1 MTAATV
7 SPSATRGWR
16 PVVLIGLGGA
26 VVAIYLSLVGIVP
39 VFDRRPLV
47 AGIASFGQVS
57 ALLTLVVAGLLG
69 ARWAPDLPRAVGYG
83 ALAGLLAGSGLS
95 GLVVVGQLVDLR
107 AVTINASE
115 TLYTLLTAGLGPA
128 GFWYPALVGL
138 VVGTLGGLV
147 GILPRTV
154 RLAVGYGLLGILV
167 LGLFAGL
174 LRTPMVAGGLG
185 PIARVVFAADGLTP
199 LGALVTFVLFAGYVV
214 AGERLRPRERYAALT
229 PARRR
234 ALVGPAA
241 VVGLVV
247 VLLLPHILGPFVAH
261 VVAFVALYVLLGFG
275 LNITLGLAGLL
286 DLGFVAFFGVG
297 AYTVALLTS
306 TGPLGIADWPFWG
319 AVPVAVILAMA
330 FGGFLGLPVLGI
342 RGDYLAIATLGFGE
356 IIRILA
362 GSDLLK
368 AWIGGPQGITN
379 IPKPITVPP
388 DHFLAGPNQIYYI
401 ALVFAAIVAFIAHRL
416 RESRIGRAWMAIR
429 EDEDVAEALGVNLV
443 QTKLL
448 AYMLGAAFAGLGG
461 AVFAALV
468 GSIFASSLTVF
479 VSINVAALI
488 IVGGMGSNPGVV
500 LGAIFLIGV
509 PELFRE
515 FSEYRFLFYGV
526 ALIAVMRF
534 RPEGLL
540 PSKITRRELHTVE
553 ELAEEFAE
561 PAVDVELAG
570 ERVGARGSEAG

>member
-1 MTAATV
+1 MTAPAV
-7 SPSATRGWR
+7 PMSDARNWRSAAL
-16 PVVLIGLGGA
+16 VGLGGA
-26 VVAIYLSLVGIVP
+26 VVAVYLSLVGIVP
-39 VFDRRPLV
+39 VFDKRPLV
-47 AGIASFGQVS
+47 AGVVSFGQIA
-57 ALLTLVVAGLLG
+57 ALLTLVVAGLLAARRAATIPQAVANG
-69 ARWAPDLPRAVGYG
+69 AA
-83 ALAGLLAGSGLS
+83 AGLLAGAGLS
-95 GLVVVGQLVDLR
+95 GLIVVGQLVDLR
-107 AVTINASE
+107 QITINASE
-115 TLYTLLTAGLGPA
+115 TLYTLLTAGMGPA
-128 GFWYPALVGL
+128 GFWYPAVVGL
-138 VVGTLGGLV
+138 VVGVLGGLV
-147 GILPRTV
+147 GALPRTV
-154 RLAVGYGLLGILV
+154 RLGVGYGLIGILV

-174 LRTPMVAGGLG
+174 LRAPLVAGGLG
-185 PIARVVFAADGLTP
+185 PIARTLFAADGLTP
-199 LGALVTFVLFAGYVV
+199 FGALVTFVLFAGYVV
-214 AGERLRPRERYAALT
+214 VVERLRPRERYAAMA

-241 VVGLVV
+241 VLGFLVV
-247 VLLLPHILGPFVAH
+247 VLLPHILGPFVAH

-306 TGPLGIADWPFWG
+306 TGPLGIAEWPFWA
-319 AVPVAVILAMA
+319 AVPFAVVLAMA

-362 GSDLLK
+362 GSDLLIH
-368 AWIGGPQGITN
+368 WLGGPQGITN

-388 DHFLAGPNQIYYI
+388 DHPLAGPNQIYYI
-401 ALVFAAIVAFIAHRL
+401 ALVFAAVVAFVAYRL

-429 EDEDVAEALGVNLV
+429 EDEDVAEALGINLV

-553 ELAEEFAE
+553 ELAEEVAE
-561 PAVDVELAG
+561 PAVDVELAS
-570 ERVGARGSEAG
+570 EAVGPRGSEAS